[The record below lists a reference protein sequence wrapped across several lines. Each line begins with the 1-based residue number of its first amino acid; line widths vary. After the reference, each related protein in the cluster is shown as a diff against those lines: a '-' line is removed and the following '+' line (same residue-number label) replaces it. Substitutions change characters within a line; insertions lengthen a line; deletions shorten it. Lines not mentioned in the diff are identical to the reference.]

1 MEVDTEHIDMG
12 NGTFE
17 SITEA
22 DRDLI
27 ETLKDKGKIDKESIL
42 PENNQKVST
51 TYLYDIRRDMA
62 PYTESDTKI
71 ADLYNKLGKLEIQIN
86 KHYMAE
92 YEKTKGS
99 FSY

>member
-1 MEVDTEHIDMG
+1 MDTEHIDMG

-27 ETLKDKGKIDKESIL
+27 ETLISEGKIDKKSIL

-62 PYTESDTKI
+62 PYTESNTKI

-92 YEKTKGS
+92 YEKNNTKP